1 MRDFIQHTI
10 ETAKYALFVFF
21 APFRTTWFWLAV
33 MLACVVMFSHAEAGY
48 LWTD

>member
-10 ETAKYALFVFF
+10 ETAKSAFILYF
-21 APFRTTWFWLAV
+21 APLSRTWFWLAV
-33 MLACVVMFSHAEAGY
+33 MLVTVLMFSHAEAGY